1 MTQGQ
6 LNQYK
11 SLDALFRN
19 DCRKIVNIL
28 SNYAVFQKGDCI
40 SFATDFSLTYNGLQ
54 VCWEGEDEDGEYY
67 KCKKWGRFPAEYLTM
82 TEKELKA
89 AAEKENN
96 KYLEEKHRQRLEREK
111 KIHDAEHAEYLKLK
125 EKFENERGE

>member
-28 SNYAVFQKGDCI
+28 RNYAVFQKGKGI
-40 SFATDFSLTYNGLQ
+40 SFADDFSLTNNGLQ
-54 VCWEGEDEDGEYY
+54 VYWEGEDEEDDYY
-67 KCKKWGRFPAEYLTM
+67 RKRSGFFPVEYLTM

-111 KIHDAEHAEYLKLK
+111 KIHDAEHTEYLKLK
-125 EKFENERGE
+125 EKFELGNSY

>member
-28 SNYAVFQKGDCI
+28 RNYAVFQKGNI
-40 SFATDFSLTYNGLQ
+40 SFAADFSLIDNGLQ
-54 VCWEGEDEDGEYY
+54 VYWEGEDEEDDYY
-67 KCKKWGRFPAEYLTM
+67 RKRSGLFPIEYLTM
-82 TEKELKA
+82 TEEELKA
-89 AAEKENN
+89 AAEKKNN
-96 KYLEEKHRQRLEREK
+96 KYLEERHKQRLEREK
-111 KIHDAEHAEYLKLK
+111 KIHDANYAEYLKLK
-125 EKFENERGE
+125 EMFENERRE

>member
-28 SNYAVFQKGDCI
+28 RNYAVFQKGNRI
-40 SFATDFSLTYNGLQ
+40 SFATDFSLTNNGLQ
-54 VCWEGEDEDGEYY
+54 VYWEGEDEEDNYY
-67 KCKKWGRFPAEYLTM
+67 PKKSGFFPIEYLTM
-82 TEKELKA
+82 TEEELKA
-89 AAEKENN
+89 SVEKENN
-96 KYLEEKHRQRLEREK
+96 KYLEERHRQRLEREK
-111 KIHDAEHAEYLKLK
+111 KIHNAEYAEYLKLK
-125 EKFENERGE
+125 KKFENVTRI